1 MNPNVSATATTG
13 SKDRN
18 TSSLMRTKPSSA
30 TTSLLRKPSAQTM
43 REEKKFEEKIP
54 ESVKEFS
61 LALQRDLKINSLY
74 DIQNLTNIAREE
86 IHNAKYIAKAICT
99 RIKTASDD
107 EKLPSLYLLDSIA
120 KNVGGVY
127 ITEFTT
133 NLVDVFYY
141 SFKAQTNVETQTKY
155 LKLLKTWEP
164 IFGHQLAHTIEEKI
178 MRLPAYG
185 PNQVQDYAKL
195 VQSHSNASIYVNPK
209 KFAKQTSID
218 FSKVCSQKER
228 SVQTSNGNKSAS
240 RKSKTSRKSKKTNW
254 FTSHQPNSPYAC
266 SFANPTFNTTSTTT
280 SAVISQPFSMPS
292 CNVPHQIPVTTSH
305 TNGLTRVNSIPF
317 LQPYSYHPYSSS
329 CDNHKVG
336 NMNPLITP
344 TPAFQSPYSSQ
355 SGSLVQGN
363 SSQSNS
369 AMMNALPSVPA
380 TSSSSSDLNWLVQL
394 LNKTTTATPTTQTN
408 PKEEHDTRVVEN
420 KLVNKLYM
428 YSCNN
433 SKKCHF
439 CKHCGF
445 GFPNKQLLTQHTN
458 YSALHKVKSSN
469 ATTSPKVFSR
479 SWFDQ
484 SDDEWAS
491 SKSCD
496 SERVSILCL
505 NANSIFGES
514 INSSS
519 PTRNSSSDEEKD
531 FSSKVLA
538 PLDQDDCVI
547 CGDSFERIL
556 DDSSGEWMIKN
567 ACFDPNTGS
576 FVHCACFNP
585 KKRSHSSHDS
595 IHSEKRIKFV

>member
-218 FSKVCSQKER
+218 FSKV
-228 SVQTSNGNKSAS
+228 
-240 RKSKTSRKSKKTNW
+240 
-254 FTSHQPNSPYAC
+254 
-266 SFANPTFNTTSTTT
+266 
-280 SAVISQPFSMPS
+280 
-292 CNVPHQIPVTTSH
+292 
-305 TNGLTRVNSIPF
+305 
-317 LQPYSYHPYSSS
+317 
-329 CDNHKVG
+329 G

-369 AMMNALPSVPA
+369 AMMNARPSVPA